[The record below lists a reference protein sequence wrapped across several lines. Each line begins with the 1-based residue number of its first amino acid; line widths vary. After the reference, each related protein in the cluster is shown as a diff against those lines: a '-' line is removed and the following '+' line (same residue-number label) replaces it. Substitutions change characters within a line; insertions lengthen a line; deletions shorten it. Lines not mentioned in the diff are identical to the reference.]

1 MPPEPLSAAHQSP
14 AKLAWRRLC
23 ANRLAML
30 GLIVVALVGLATL
43 LTPWLAPHDP
53 ERAHHWIGP
62 RAPGFVHPDCA
73 GQNRFRVGVPAE
85 APARLLVA
93 RRLEMTVEERER
105 SDYRI
110 ALRRG
115 AVRSITRK
123 EGSVEVSRL
132 DLAAPEVSAVE
143 MLDGGVEGAARGGA
157 VLRVGEPPPAGWFA
171 SGVGVMEL
179 RVAAARPPVGYA
191 IELADGVPTV
201 LTRDGVAVEAVTL
214 RGEDVRRVV
223 ADGRELTLHH
233 LLGTDHAGR
242 DLLSRVL
249 WGGQVSL
256 LVGLVATIVSLVIGV
271 LFGAV
276 AGYLGGR
283 TDRAMMGAVDVLYA
297 VPFMFLVIL
306 LLTLFERS
314 LLLLFI
320 ALGAVQW
327 LTMARIVRGQVLS
340 LVNREFIAAARMSG
354 ASHARIIG
362 RHLIPN
368 CLGPVIVYATLT
380 VPAVILQES
389 FLSFLGLGVG
399 FAGRQIDS
407 WGALVNEGAKATQHP
422 WLLLVPALW
431 MSATLLAL
439 NALGDGLRDAFDPRG
454 SDA

>member
-1 MPPEPLSAAHQSP
+1 MIGLS
-14 AKLAWRRLC
+14 
-23 ANRLAML
+23 
-30 GLIVVALVGLATL
+30 VVALVGLATL

-62 RAPGFVHPDCA
+62 RPPGFIHPDCA
-73 GQNRFRVGVPAE
+73 AQNRFRVGAPAE
-85 APARLLVA
+85 APARLLAA
-93 RRLEMTVEERER
+93 RRLELTAEERER
-105 SDYRI
+105 VDYRI

-115 AVRSITRK
+115 VVRAITRK
-123 EGSVEVSRL
+123 EGSVEETRL

-143 MLDGGVEGAARGGA
+143 LLDGDREGPTRAGA
-157 VLRVGEPPPAGWFA
+157 ILALGEAPPAGWFA
-171 SGVGVMEL
+171 PGVGVMEL
-179 RVAAARPPVGYA
+179 RVAAARPPVTYA
-191 IELADGVPTV
+191 IELAAGIPAAI
-201 LTRDGVAVEAVTL
+201 LRDGVAVEAATL

-223 ADGRELTLHH
+223 ADGRELTLRH

-256 LVGLVATIVSLVIGV
+256 LVGLVATAVSLVIGV

-276 AGYLGGR
+276 AGYVGGR
-283 TDRAMMGAVDVLYA
+283 ADRAMMGAVDVLYA

-314 LLLLFI
+314 LLLLFV

-340 LVNREFIAAARMSG
+340 LVNREFITAARMSG
-354 ASHARIIG
+354 ASHARIIL

-422 WLLLVPALW
+422 WLLIVPALW

-454 SDA
+454 GE